1 VTVGCPSNETIAEL
15 VCRQLAA
22 PRADEVEGHVADC
35 ATCRRVVGV
44 LARSSLPRLAAIH
57 SIDDEPP
64 ATVLLRAGAMVGR
77 YRILGLLGAGGMGV
91 VYRAHDPELDRSIA
105 IKLLHPELAAD
116 PEAARTLLLA
126 EAQVMAKLR
135 HPNVVAVHDVGT
147 HGDLVFIAMELIEGE
162 TLRSWLAEP
171 RSWRDVVRVLVDAG
185 RGLAAAHAQGIVHR
199 DFKPENVLIGAA
211 DQVCVADFGLAR
223 PAGAT
228 GDVGG
233 TPKYMAPEQRAG
245 QPPDPRADQYS
256 YCAVLDEALRA
267 TRSSTGERL
276 ARRFAKRGL
285 AADPDARYPS
295 MDALLAHVARYR
307 ASIRRRWM
315 VAAAAVLVVGA
326 AGATMA
332 SRGSIDPCETA
343 AEAPTIVGSN
353 VILAAFSPDVARR
366 VDDRLAAWRTRVGAM
381 RGATCHAS
389 RVAGT
394 ESSELSDLR
403 MECIAD
409 SVRRV
414 SALEDAFAKPT
425 KALVGNALAALD
437 RASDL
442 SACES
447 RRAVLEPLRAPD
459 DPSGRARFEALR
471 TQLAAATAAD
481 DSGRADAAAA
491 AADIAVRARA
501 DGFHAIE
508 AEAWHLAAMA
518 QFHAEQPLAA
528 RESFQRAIVAAESAG
543 YDVLRGALYL
553 ELVATEDSAN
563 AAKLIAQGKA
573 LADRLGDPHLRWQV
587 MFAEAN
593 AACAAQDFAR
603 CAQHCQA
610 VLADRGPIEDRVTA
624 EVTESL
630 SGALF
635 LSGHRDEGL
644 AAEHKAIAI
653 FEKLYGPDSPT
664 MIDVLAELGDELGQV
679 GRLDESVDALE
690 KAIAIAER
698 AGLAMPELAAKLA
711 DTLLL
716 VDRAPEA
723 VPLVD
728 RAIAASEQSLG
739 KTSMRYAW
747 VLLTRAKVLARVDR
761 LDDAIRDGTDAIAI
775 MRGDADANA
784 NGGLASPLTILADL
798 QARRGRLDDAIRS
811 LEEAIRIYEH
821 VPSNDHYG
829 AESELGWVEYLAHR
843 PADARAHYERALAL
857 LAKLDQADP
866 TEVAASEVGVA
877 RCLLAL
883 GADHARTVALLHA
896 AHDTYAA
903 TGRFTPQLD
912 EIAALLAG
920 RAPPLK

>member
-1 VTVGCPSNETIAEL
+1 MSLACPSNETIAEL
-15 VCRQLAA
+15 VCRQLGT
-22 PRADEVEGHVADC
+22 PRADEVELHVADC
-35 ATCRRVVGV
+35 ATCRKLVGV

-57 SIDDEPP
+57 PPDHDQP
-64 ATVLLRAGAMVGR
+64 ATVLLRAGATIGR
-77 YRILGLLGAGGMGV
+77 YQILGLLGAGGMGV
-91 VYRAHDPELDRSIA
+91 VYRAHDPELDRAVA
-105 IKLLHPELAAD
+105 IKLLHPELATD
-116 PEAARTLLLA
+116 PEAARALLLG

-147 HGDLVFIAMELIEGE
+147 HGALVFIAMELIEGE

-171 RSWRDVVRVLVDAG
+171 RSWRDVVRVLGDAG

-199 DFKPENVLIGAA
+199 DFKPENVLIGAG

-223 PAGAT
+223 PAGAG
-228 GDVGG
+228 GDIGG

-267 TRSSTGERL
+267 TRSSTGEKL

-285 AADPDARYPS
+285 ASDPAARYPS
-295 MDALLAHVARYR
+295 MDALLAQLTRYR
-307 ASIRRRWM
+307 ASVRRRWM
-315 VAAAAVLVVGA
+315 VAAAAVLVAGSTGA
-326 AGATMA
+326 AIA
-332 SRGSIDPCETA
+332 SRGSVDPCATA
-343 AEAPTIVGSN
+343 GEPPIVVASS
-353 VILAAFSPDVARR
+353 VIRAAFASDTAQR
-366 VDDRLAAWRTRVGAM
+366 VDDRLEAWRTHVGSM
-381 RGATCHAS
+381 RSATCRAS
-389 RVAGT
+389 RVGGT

-425 KALVGNALAALD
+425 KTLVDNALAALD

-442 SACES
+442 SECES
-447 RRAVLEPLRAPD
+447 RRAVLEPLRAPS
-459 DPSGRARFEALR
+459 DPAGRARFEALR
-471 TQLAAATAAD
+471 TQLAAADAANL
-481 DSGRADAAAA
+481 SGRAGVATA
-491 AADIAVRARA
+491 AADIAQGARTA
-501 DGFHAIE
+501 GFHAVE

-518 QFHAEQPLAA
+518 QFRAEEALAA
-528 RESFQRAIVAAESAG
+528 RESFQRAIVAAEAAG

-553 ELVATEDSAN
+553 EQVAVEDSAG

-573 LADRLGDPHLRWQV
+573 LAERLGDPRLRWQV
-587 MFAEAN
+587 MFAESN
-593 AACAAQDFAR
+593 AACSAQDFAR
-603 CAQHCQA
+603 CAERCQA

-644 AAEHKAIAI
+644 VAERKAIAI

-679 GRLDESVDALE
+679 GRLDESVATLE
-690 KAIAIAER
+690 KAMGLADR
-698 AGLAMPELAAKLA
+698 GGLAMPELAAKLA

-716 VDRAPEA
+716 VDRAPES
-723 VPLVD
+723 VPIVD
-728 RAIAASEQSLG
+728 RAVAASEHSFG
-739 KTSMRYAW
+739 ATSMRYAW
-747 VLLTRAKVLARVDR
+747 ILLTRAKVLARVDR
-761 LDDAIRDGTDAIAI
+761 LDDALRDGTTAISI
-775 MRGDADANA
+775 MRGNADAVA
-784 NGGLASPLTILADL
+784 DGGLASPLTILGDL

-811 LEEAIRIYEH
+811 LEEAIQIYER

-829 AESELGWVEYLAHR
+829 AESELGWVEFVAHR
-843 PADARAHYERALAL
+843 PADARVHYERALAL
-857 LAKLDQADP
+857 LGKLDQADP

-877 RCLLAL
+877 RCLIAL
-883 GADHARTVALLHA
+883 GTDRAHAVALLHA
-896 AHDTYAA
+896 ARDAYAP
-903 TGRFTPQLD
+903 TERFKPQLD
-912 EIAALLAG
+912 EISALLAK
-920 RAPPLK
+920 R